1 MLVPLSIRRALKR
14 LRVVVLSD
22 MVYHLLS
29 VVMYVIMVDFINVV
43 VNREDVIFDINR

>member
-14 LRVVVLSD
+14 LRIVVLSD

-29 VVMYVIMVDFINVV
+29 VVMYVIIIDFINVI
-43 VNREDVIFDINR
+43 VNREDVIIDIYR